1 MIELEIYAPGVRQ
14 MDKILALEM
23 EFSAVHGLRYRVDNN
38 HDMVSMEFEIP
49 CVSIEHI
56 RAMFH
61 RCDLQPRVVGA
72 IPAELNSRSKTQR
85 LVP

>member
-1 MIELEIYAPGVRQ
+1 
-14 MDKILALEM
+14 
-23 EFSAVHGLRYRVDNN
+23 
-38 HDMVSMEFEIP
+38 MVSMEFENP